1 MGWWIRREAF
11 IGMRAFTDRPERQ
24 LYDAMD
30 QTPTAPIA
38 VRSSKGRL
46 VSPVDV
52 RDRPVHHA
60 PGNGEAS

>member
-1 MGWWIRREAF
+1 
-11 IGMRAFTDRPERQ
+11 MRAFTDRPERQ

-30 QTPTAPIA
+30 QTPTAPIE